1 MERGI
6 PPLLKTKRSGERS
19 MTVKRSE
26 KITGWLFVLP
36 SILTL
41 VAVIAIPLVFSFVVS
56 FFAYTFVNPTFSFFM
71 GFENYKNAFSDPYF
85 WHSLM
90 VTLKFVVFVVSIEFA
105 LGFMISL
112 MLNRDIRFKGIYYT
126 ILTIPMVM
134 SPVAVGLIWKMLLHP
149 DLGVLNYFLGL
160 LGIKP
165 INWLGDPHMAFWSVL
180 MVDIWQQISFMI
192 LLLLAGLVSLP
203 KEPFEA
209 AIIDGANGFQQLFYI
224 TIPLMKPVILSA
236 IVIRTIFAFRTY
248 DLIYVLTR
256 GGPGVSTDVLSYF
269 IYRKTFMGLNL
280 AEAAATSYVL
290 LVVVLALVFVMF
302 RTISESYR

>member
-1 MERGI
+1 MAI
-6 PPLLKTKRSGERS
+6 
-19 MTVKRSE
+19 KRSE

-41 VAVIAIPLVFSFVVS
+41 IAVIAIPLIFSFVVS
-56 FFAYTFVNPTFSFFM
+56 FFAYTFVNPTFNFFM

-85 WHSLM
+85 WHSLW
-90 VTLKFVVFVVSIEFA
+90 VTLKFVILVVSIEFT
-105 LGFMISL
+105 LGFIISL
-112 MLNRDIRFKGIYYT
+112 MLNRDIRFKGVYYT

-165 INWLGDPHMAFWSVL
+165 VNWLGDPHMAFWSVL

-209 AIIDGANGFQQLFYI
+209 ATIDGANGFQKLFYI
-224 TIPLMKPVILSA
+224 TVPLMKPVILSA

-290 LVVVLALVFVMF
+290 LVVVLALVFIMF
-302 RTISESYR
+302 RTISENYR

>member
-1 MERGI
+1 M
-6 PPLLKTKRSGERS
+6 S
-19 MTVKRSE
+19 VKRDE
-26 KITGWLFVLP
+26 KITGWIFVTP
-36 SILTL
+36 SLL
-41 VAVIAIPLVFSFVVS
+41 VLAAVIAIPLGFSLIVS
-56 FFAYTFVNPTFSFFM
+56 FFAYTFVTPTFDFFV
-71 GFENYKNAFSDPYF
+71 GLENYKNAFSDPYF
-85 WHSLM
+85 WHSLW
-90 VTLKFVVFVVSIEFA
+90 VTIKFVVLVVSIEFT
-105 LGFMISL
+105 LGFIISL
-112 MLNRDIRFKGIYYT
+112 MLNRDIKFKRVYYT

-160 LGIKP
+160 VGIGP
-165 INWLGDPHMAFWSVL
+165 INWLGDPKMAFWSVL

-209 AIIDGANGFQQLFYI
+209 ATIDGANEFQKLFYI
-224 TIPLMKPVILSA
+224 TIPLMRPVILSA
-236 IVIRTIFAFRTY
+236 VVIRTIFAFRTY

-290 LVVVLALVFVMF
+290 LLVVLALVVVMF
-302 RTISESYR
+302 RIISENR

>member
-1 MERGI
+1 M
-6 PPLLKTKRSGERS
+6 S
-19 MTVKRSE
+19 VKRDE
-26 KITGWLFVLP
+26 KITGWIFVTP
-36 SILTL
+36 SLL
-41 VAVIAIPLVFSFVVS
+41 VLAAVIAIPLGFSLVVS
-56 FFAYTFVNPTFSFFM
+56 FFAYTFVTPTFDLFV

-85 WHSLM
+85 WHSLW
-90 VTLKFVVFVVSIEFA
+90 VTIKFVVLVVSIEFT
-105 LGFMISL
+105 LGFIISL
-112 MLNRDIRFKGIYYT
+112 MLNRDIKFKRVYYT

-160 LGIKP
+160 VGIGP
-165 INWLGDPHMAFWSVL
+165 INWLGDPKMAFWSVL

-209 AIIDGANGFQQLFYI
+209 ATIDGANEFQKLFYI
-224 TIPLMKPVILSA
+224 TIPLMRPVILSA
-236 IVIRTIFAFRTY
+236 VVIRTIFAFRTY

-290 LVVVLALVFVMF
+290 LIVVLALVVVMF
-302 RTISESYR
+302 RIISENQ